1 MIKNVKVTNFKSLS
15 DVSVTLDPV
24 TVLIGRSGT
33 GKTNFVE
40 ALRFLRDSL
49 VSRNPHAM
57 QGYPGGWQRIISATA
72 QPPVTLSFLLR
83 FTAPGVAEE
92 YEYEIVFQQL
102 PNQPQAPP
110 YFWEERLALGN
121 RPLFHQR
128 ESRWVHQPALL
139 PPPQAGQILLGALT
153 GLPEVTIAYLV
164 LTNGLGCYSF
174 PHTVLQNNNANT
186 HPNFNNPNTQP
197 NVSGLSDA
205 GDNFL
210 QAYTAIAVNLQ
221 TWRYPKEILAC
232 LRKLNPSVKT
242 LDLQLPG
249 GTNFVVGHEAG
260 SRVLAFD
267 LAQESEGFRRF
278 LAHLIALYQNPSKQ
292 TLVFEEP
299 ENGIHPGALATLAD
313 QFKACPEAGRGQVI
327 LTTHSPELL
336 DHFDPEQLRVVTM
349 RDHKTQ
355 IGPVDQEQFEALG
368 EHLLRP
374 GELLTVDP
382 ARLAPAP
389 AGE

>member
-1 MIKNVKVTNFKSLS
+1 MLKHVKITNFKSLAS
-15 DVSVTLDPV
+15 VSLGLEPV

-49 VSRNPHAM
+49 TSRNPHLM
-57 QGYPGGWQRIISATA
+57 QNYAGGWQRLISATA
-72 QPPVTLSFLLR
+72 QPPITLSFLLR

-92 YEYEIVFQQL
+92 YEYEIMFRQD
-102 PNQPQAPP
+102 PNQPHQYPL
-110 YFWEERLALGN
+110 FREERLVLGS

-128 ESRWVHQPALL
+128 ENRWVHQPALL
-139 PPPQAGQILLGALT
+139 PVPQAGQVLLGALT

-174 PHTVLQNNNANT
+174 PHTVLQS
-186 HPNFNNPNTQP
+186 NPNTPHVQS
-197 NVSGLSDA
+197 NVNGLSDV

-221 TWRYPKEILAC
+221 TWRYPKEIIAC
-232 LRKLNPSVKT
+232 LRNLNPSVKT
-242 LDLQLPG
+242 LDLQVPG
-249 GTNFVVGHEAG
+249 GTSFVVGHEAAG
-260 SRVLAFD
+260 RVLAFD

-299 ENGIHPGALATLAD
+299 EKGIHPGALATLAD
-313 QFKACPEAGRGQVI
+313 QFKACPDAGRGQVI

-336 DHFDPEQLRVVTM
+336 DHFEPEQLRVVTM
-349 RDHKTQ
+349 RDNATE
-355 IGPVDQEQFEALG
+355 IGPVAHEQLEALR

-374 GELLTVDP
+374 GELLTVDA
-382 ARLAPAP
+382 ARMAPAT

>member
-1 MIKNVKVTNFKSLS
+1 VIKYVKVTNFKSLS
-15 DVSVTLDPV
+15 DVSVSLEPV

-40 ALRFLRDSL
+40 ALRFLRDTL
-49 VSRNPHAM
+49 LSRNPHAM
-57 QGYPGGWQRIISATA
+57 QGYAGGWQRLLSATT
-72 QPPVTLSFLLR
+72 PPPMSLSFLLR

-92 YEYEIVFQQL
+92 YEYEIEFQQR

-110 YFWEERLALGN
+110 LFREERLALGT

-128 ESRWVHQPALL
+128 ENRWVHQPALL

-174 PHTVLQNNNANT
+174 PHTVLLQS
-186 HPNFNNPNTQP
+186 NPNAQP
-197 NVSGLSDA
+197 NVSGLSDN

-221 TWRYPKEILAC
+221 TWHYPKEIIASLH
-232 LRKLNPSVKT
+232 RLNPSVKS

-249 GTNFVVGHEAG
+249 GTSIVVGHEAG
-260 SRVLAFD
+260 SRVLPFD

-278 LAHLIALYQNPSKQ
+278 LAHLIALYQNPPKQ
-292 TLVFEEP
+292 TLIFEEP
-299 ENGIHPGALATLAD
+299 EKGIHPGALAALAD

-349 RDHKTQ
+349 HDHKTA
-355 IGPVDQEQFEALG
+355 IGPVDPEQLEALR

-382 ARLAPAP
+382 ARLATAA